1 MSTAAPDAV
10 EITRASKS
18 NLALAFIAL
27 PRERRADI
35 SVFYAFCRVVDD
47 IADEPGDP
55 LEKQAAL
62 DAWRRA
68 VTETFHGEPSLAPA
82 VRALIA
88 KYSLPVAHFHE
99 IIAGMEMDL
108 HRATYA
114 TWDELR
120 VYCHRVASVVGLVSI
135 EIFGCHDRRCRDYAE
150 QLGLALQLTNILR
163 DVGQDFANE
172 GRIYL
177 PAEDLARV
185 AVTIGAPASH
195 HREERFLALMD
206 FEAARARAFFEKARQ
221 SLPSTDR
228 RALVA
233 AEIMAA
239 IYSRL
244 LDKMQRDRFRVFDRR
259 YSLPKWKKFAVIF
272 RTILSTRLKG

>member
-1 MSTAAPDAV
+1 MSTAAPDAAQ
-10 EITRASKS
+10 ITRASKS

-35 SVFYAFCRVVDD
+35 SVFYAFCRIVDD

-55 LEKQAAL
+55 REKQSAL
-62 DAWRRA
+62 DGWKRA
-68 VTETFHGEPSLAPA
+68 VAEKLDGEPALADA

-88 KYSLPVAHFHE
+88 KYSLPVAHFRE
-99 IIAGMEMDL
+99 IIAGVEMDL
-108 HRATYA
+108 HGAAYA
-114 TWDELR
+114 TWEDLR

-135 EIFGCHDRRCRDYAE
+135 EIFGCRDPRSREYAE

-163 DVGQDFANE
+163 DVGQDLANE

-177 PAEDLARV
+177 PAEDLARFQI
-185 AVTIGAPASH
+185 TPADLAA
-195 HREERFLALMD
+195 HRRDERFLELMD
-206 FEAARARAFFEKARQ
+206 FEAARARAFFDKARKA
-221 SLPSTDR
+221 LPSGDR

-244 LDKMQRDRFRVFDRR
+244 LEKMQRDRFRVFDRR
-259 YSLPKWKKFAVIF
+259 YSLPRWKKLALIL
-272 RTILSTRLKG
+272 RTIIRTRRG